1 MSSGSSE
8 IDGRGVT
15 ASTLGNFQHK
25 AFIVDLV
32 RAKTA
37 PDELERSLAKRLGK
51 ESARKVLADLQAVAR
66 EVTGKP
72 NGLVEA
78 LRARPYLIKQVYS
91 SCTAEVENAGHRFGE
106 DLSEA
111 DKNALIAF
119 LATL

>member
-1 MSSGSSE
+1 MNFAPEPAAPRIVLVAGEASG
-8 IDGRGVT
+8 DL
-15 ASTLGNFQHK
+15 LG
-25 AFIVDLV
+25 A
-32 RAKTA
+32 
-37 PDELERSLAKRLGK
+37 
-51 ESARKVLADLQAVAR
+51 
-66 EVTGKP
+66 
-72 NGLVEA
+72 GLVEA

>member
-1 MSSGSSE
+1 M
-8 IDGRGVT
+8 T